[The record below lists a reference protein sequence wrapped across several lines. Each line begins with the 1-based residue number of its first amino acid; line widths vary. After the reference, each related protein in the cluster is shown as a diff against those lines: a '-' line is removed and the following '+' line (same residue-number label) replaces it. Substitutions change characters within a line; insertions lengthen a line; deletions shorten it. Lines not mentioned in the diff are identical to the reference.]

1 MNLCGSFVE
10 LEGIART
17 PWTASDS
24 WVLCSHSQPPQQCLL
39 ALPSPTSWPSS
50 WQPDAGSK
58 GRPTARTLGSGEGG
72 PLSRLP
78 KVLSVQPALR
88 SLTRQQPALHC
99 SPLPTAVNHHKLG
112 AFKDTDLSP
121 YSSEGQM
128 FKISPSELKA
138 RLWKGCVP
146 SGGPGE
152 TLLPLLLQ
160 LLEAHEFTGWCITS
174 SPLTPTLLHPSYEDP

>member
-1 MNLCGSFVE
+1 MNLCSSLVE
-10 LEGIART
+10 LGSLART
-17 PWTASDS
+17 PWTASDLGCCAVAPSHLSSVS
-24 WVLCSHSQPPQQCLL
+24 WPRPLPLAGPPPGSRMPVERADLLPGHL
-39 ALPSPTSWPSS
+39 ALGKEGRS
-50 WQPDAGSK
+50 AGS
-58 GRPTARTLGSGEGG
+58 
-72 PLSRLP
+72 SRC
-78 KVLSVQPALR
+78 K
-88 SLTRQQPALHC
+88 SLTCQQPALHC
-99 SPLPTAVNHHKLG
+99 SPLPTAVNRHKLG

-121 YSSEGQM
+121 YSSEGQT

-138 RLWKGCVP
+138 RWWKGCVP